1 MGFIFIPATM
11 AAYIG
16 VPQEKSNAVA
26 GLINFVRNIG
36 SSVGTSAVTTI
47 LARRAQFHQAVLA
60 SDTGIA
66 SRVFQ
71 NSTSSFTG
79 SLHDALGPQARAGA
93 FGHLYGVMLGQASA
107 LSYLDTFWVLG
118 VATGIMFLLSF
129 LLRKNHPRRPSPEA
143 LAH

>member
-1 MGFIFIPATM
+1 M

-16 VPQEKSNAVA
+16 VPQDKSNAVA

-36 SSVGTSAVTTI
+36 SSMGTSAVTTI

-60 SDTGIA
+60 SDTGSS
-66 SRVFQ
+66 SRMFQ
-71 NSTSSFTG
+71 SSTSSLAG
-79 SLHDALGPQARAGA
+79 SLTHALGSQAHAGA
-93 FGHLYGVMLGQASA
+93 WGRLYGIMLAQASA

-118 VATGIMFLLSF
+118 VATGIMFLMSF
-129 LLRKNHPRRPSPEA
+129 LLRKNELHGPDPKA